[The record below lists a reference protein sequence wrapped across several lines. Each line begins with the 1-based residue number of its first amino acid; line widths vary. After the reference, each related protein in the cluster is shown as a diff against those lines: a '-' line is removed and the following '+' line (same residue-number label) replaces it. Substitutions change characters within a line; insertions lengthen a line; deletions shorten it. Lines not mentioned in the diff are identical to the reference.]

1 MSETKG
7 ATTLELVALGG
18 STQQR
23 RRGREAVAQS
33 EVAIRLDSDEAV
45 EKCLRG
51 LESSDQRLAE
61 VPQMY
66 DWVTVWKETEEGRPG
81 ATVRF
86 GVAWYD
92 EEFFQAKKDI
102 YLGNDHLA
110 MFSGF
115 GADSAD
121 VEVKHYVLAA

>member
-7 ATTLELVALGG
+7 ATKLELVALGG
-18 STQQR
+18 SIQER

-33 EVAIRLDSDEAV
+33 KVAIWLSSDEAV
-45 EKCLRG
+45 ENCLRG
-51 LESSDQRLAE
+51 LDLSDQRLAE
-61 VPQMY
+61 IPQMY
-66 DWVTVWKETEEGRPG
+66 DWVMVWKETEEGKPG

-92 EEFFQAKKDI
+92 EAFFHEKKDI
-102 YLGNDHLA
+102 YLGAEHLA

-115 GADSAD
+115 GAGSAD

>member
-18 STQQR
+18 SIQER

-33 EVAIRLDSDEAV
+33 EVAIHLDSDEAV

-51 LESSDQRLAE
+51 LDASDQRLAE

-66 DWVTVWKETEEGRPG
+66 DWVMVWKETEEGKPG

-92 EEFFQAKKDI
+92 EAFFQEKKDI
-102 YLGNDHLA
+102 YLGSDHLA
-110 MFSGF
+110 MFSNF
-115 GADSAD
+115 GAGGAD

>member
-1 MSETKG
+1 MSKTKS

-18 STQQR
+18 SIQER
-23 RRGREAVAQS
+23 RRGREAVTQS
-33 EVAIRLDSDEAV
+33 EVAIRLNSDAAV

-51 LESSDQRLAE
+51 LDLSDQRLAD

-66 DWVTVWKETEEGRPG
+66 DWVMVWKETEKGKPG

-92 EEFFQAKKDI
+92 EAYFQEKKDI
-102 YLGNDHLA
+102 YLGADHLA
-110 MFSGF
+110 MFAGF
-115 GADSAD
+115 GAGSAD